1 MLEIFLGLNTLAF
14 NPLKTSSE
22 YIYTQAGVYGR
33 CMLKENQM
41 LMLCHFVPQV
51 MSVVRHAL
59 QPTIS
64 DITAEWILPP
74 GMELIQ
80 TPSAHHHHPIS
91 RGEPIVIYALLCD
104 TARLQSTLASVLLR
118 GDSIKRTNPFVDPC
132 LSRGSSTEK
141 TEESSMGTN
150 ASHANTGSPLKVAK
164 PNIDRGRS
172 TDP

>member
-1 MLEIFLGLNTLAF
+1 
-14 NPLKTSSE
+14 
-22 YIYTQAGVYGR
+22 
-33 CMLKENQM
+33 
-41 LMLCHFVPQV
+41 

-80 TPSAHHHHPIS
+80 TPSPHRHHPIS

-118 GDSIKRTNPFVDPC
+118 GDSIKRTNPFADPC
-132 LSRGSSTEK
+132 LSRDSSSEK
-141 TEESSMGTN
+141 TEESSMGTGVSN
-150 ASHANTGSPLKVAK
+150 TNTGSPLKIAR
-164 PNIDRGRS
+164 PNKDRGKS
-172 TDP
+172 N